1 MSKTREL
8 ADVSLIKSASA
19 PSSPSAGDMWYDT
32 TSSIISNWD
41 GNKWIS
47 MTNVFDATG
56 GTISTYSSGA
66 TNYQVHT
73 FTSSGTFTVN
83 SGNAQADLL
92 IVAGGG
98 GGGADNAG
106 GGGAG
111 GLLYYGIETPKTP
124 NGTRVNLLTGD
135 YSIVIGAGGRGGLV
149 SSGGSGTSDFSI
161 NGSNSTAFGYTALG
175 GGAGACSEGG
185 SGSPPGAAGG
195 SGGGGNGNTDNTV
208 PLQPGSGTAG
218 QGNAGGTGA
227 NGGGGGGGGAGSVG
241 QNGNVRASQHGGAGG
256 AGLQYSISGSASW
269 YAAGGDGGNE
279 NNNFQQYSRP
289 SGIGGQS
296 PAASNQR
303 PTDGVANTGAGGGGG
318 THTCVT
324 PTGQGG
330 SGIVIIRYE
339 V

>member
-1 MSKTREL
+1 MSKTREK
-8 ADVSLIKSASA
+8 ASWEHTVSST
-19 PSSPSAGDMWYDT
+19 PPGNPRQGDMYYDT
-32 TSSIISNWD
+32 DDDLTYVYSGSQWTSI
-41 GNKWIS
+41 
-47 MTNVFDATG
+47 TNTFSAVG
-56 GTISTYSSGA
+56 GTESTSG
-66 TNYQVHT
+66 NYKIHT
-73 FTSSGTFTVN
+73 FTSSGIFTVE
-83 SGNAQADLL
+83 SGVKNADVL

-111 GLLYYGIETPKTP
+111 GLLYYGTETPKTP
-124 NGTRVNLLTGD
+124 NGGQVTLSPSS

-149 SSGGSGTSDFSI
+149 SSGGSGASDFSI
-161 NGSNSTAFGYTALG
+161 NGSPTTAFGYTALG

-185 SGSPPGAAGG
+185 TGSPPGAAGG

-208 PLQPGSGTAG
+208 PYQAGSGTTG

-227 NGGGGGGGGAGSVG
+227 NGGGGGGGGAGAVG
-241 QNGNVRASQHGGAGG
+241 QNGNVRATQHGGAGG

-279 NNNFQQYSRP
+279 NSVYQQYSRP

-296 PAASNQR
+296 PANSSSR

-318 THTCVT
+318 THPCAV